1 MHWIDEIQIEQGPGH
16 SSRRVIKEI
25 FTQMAASRA
34 TGEPCTLGFMGV
46 PPWRMMHEAR
56 RISGDVV
63 DLDMPQGDVSKAEA
77 EVFLPRIFC
86 ATLRTALA
94 NALHL
99 PIDWM
104 ILATGYDK
112 CDGGRFVAEIIRRET
127 KAPVLCVG
135 NAETKLLPTPISDS
149 HLPLRDKVNRI
160 IDYVS
165 GADRAE
171 DCPLQEQFKSQEKFK
186 CGYWGVPP
194 HDQDVLALFPD
205 ETRVLGWTRMME
217 AQVPAAID
225 LELWVPEGLPTVFYA
240 QAFCAKNGI
249 AKYLAE
255 KHNGLYIEVDHQLSS
270 STEAKVEAYLKFRV
284 K

>member
-16 SSRRVIKEI
+16 SSRRVIKET
-25 FTQMAASRA
+25 FTQMAARRA
-34 TGEPCTLGFMGV
+34 KGEPCTLGFLGV
-46 PPWRMMHEAR
+46 PPWRMMHKAR
-56 RISGDVV
+56 QISGDVV
-63 DLDMPQGDVSKAEA
+63 DLDMPRANVSKAEA

-94 NALHL
+94 NALNL

-112 CDGGRFVAEIIRRET
+112 CDGGRFVAEIIRREA
-127 KAPVLCVG
+127 KVPVLCVG
-135 NAETKLLPTPISDS
+135 NSETKLLPTPISDS
-149 HLPLRDKVNRI
+149 HLPLREKVNRI

-165 GADRAE
+165 GVNPAGSHA
-171 DCPLQEQFKSQEKFK
+171 PQEKFK

-194 HDQDVLALFPD
+194 HDQDVLDLFPD

-240 QAFCAKNGI
+240 QAFCQKNGI

-270 STEAKVEAYLKFRV
+270 STKAKVEAYLKFRV

>member
-1 MHWIDEIQIEQGPGH
+1 MQWLDEIQIEHGPGH

-25 FTQMAASRA
+25 FTQMTAWRA
-34 TGEPCTLGFMGV
+34 KGERCTLGFLGV

-56 RISGDVV
+56 RISGDVI
-63 DLDMPQGDVSKAEA
+63 DLDMPRGDVSKAEA

-94 NALHL
+94 NALNL

-112 CDGGRFVAEIIRRET
+112 CDGGRFVAEIIRHEA
-127 KAPVLCVG
+127 KVPILCVG
-135 NAETKLLPTPISDS
+135 NAETKPLPTTISDS
-149 HLPLRDKVNRI
+149 HLPLREKVNRI
-160 IDYVS
+160 IEFVS
-165 GADRAE
+165 GVTFGD
-171 DCPLQEQFKSQEKFK
+171 DCTPEEKSK

-194 HDQDVLALFPD
+194 HDQDVLDLFPD
-205 ETRVLGWTRMME
+205 ETRVLGWTRTME

-225 LELWVPEGLPTVFYA
+225 LELWVPDALPTVFYA
-240 QAFCAKNGI
+240 QAFCQKNGI

-255 KHNGLYIEVDHQLSS
+255 KYNGLYIEVDHQLSS
-270 STEAKVEAYLKFRV
+270 STKAKVEAFLKFRV